1 MLTGTV
7 STWDDN
13 EVLKTEGGDGCRTM
27 SEDLTPLGYSYSGD
41 VYAPCSLSQLKK
53 KNPTGRAS
61 HHHAKECVYRARAHS
76 RPSSTDSLYYD
87 IKNKMRRSLIK
98 HQGILEE
105 GARIRKDPLNTAPR
119 PTPGPRGAL
128 SPQPFLTSY

>member
-53 KNPTGRAS
+53 KIQQAEPHTIMR
-61 HHHAKECVYRARAHS
+61 
-76 RPSSTDSLYYD
+76 
-87 IKNKMRRSLIK
+87 KNACTEPV
-98 HQGILEE
+98 H
-105 GARIRKDPLNTAPR
+105 TV
-119 PTPGPRGAL
+119 GPRA
-128 SPQPFLTSY
+128 QIPFTMISRIK